1 MDSSVVLEE
10 VDRIKLNLQFRGMH
24 YHLKYKKSRSSARS
38 AFFSKDKNVQGLLCK
53 QIRMTEF
60 DQSNHSNWLFVVHH
74 YF

>member
-38 AFFSKDKNVQGLLCK
+38 AFFSKDKNVQAYYQNKL
-53 QIRMTEF
+53 E
-60 DQSNHSNWLFVVHH
+60 
-74 YF
+74 

>member
-38 AFFSKDKNVQGLLCK
+38 AFFSKDKNVQGLL
-53 QIRMTEF
+53 T
-60 DQSNHSNWLFVVHH
+60 N
-74 YF
+74 